1 MRLERSHFLW
11 KNAIQVEK
19 LIVEEKT
26 NKIDKKEVYCRC
38 KLIKNYFKEVL
49 DMTGTA
55 TFTVLSSEDLDQ
67 TSGGLAVWE
76 DGYGRWLYYREF
88 APYMGQGALNSYRD
102 AWKYGFRAG

>member
-1 MRLERSHFLW
+1 MG
-11 KNAIQVEK
+11 KATIQDEK
-19 LIVEEKT
+19 LTVEEIDY
-26 NKIDKKEVYCRC
+26 KIDKKEVYCRC
-38 KLIKNYFKEVL
+38 KVKKIFKDVL
-49 DMTGTA
+49 AMAGTE

-67 TSGGLAVWE
+67 ISGDLAIWE

>member
-1 MRLERSHFLW
+1 MGY
-11 KNAIQVEK
+11 
-19 LIVEEKT
+19 
-26 NKIDKKEVYCRC
+26 KIDKKDVYCRS
-38 KLIKNYFKEVL
+38 KLTKIYFKEVL
-49 DMTGTA
+49 AMTGTE
-55 TFTVLSSEDLDQ
+55 TFTVLSTEDLEQ

>member
-1 MRLERSHFLW
+1 MS
-11 KNAIQVEK
+11 KATIQVEK
-19 LIVEEKT
+19 LTVEEIEY
-26 NKIDKKEVYCRC
+26 KIDKKDVYYQCEPTT
-38 KLIKNYFKEVL
+38 IYFKKVL
-49 DMTGTA
+49 DMTGTE
-55 TFTVLSSEDLDQ
+55 TFTVLSSEDLEQ